1 MSTLYTTDGNLV
13 AVYRTDGTMVWGST
27 GGANPSEPGTPAEP
41 PKPPEGPLM
50 NVATRMAAANN
61 GAGPEGGASGTMAA
75 TRHLLAVDVD
85 TVTVSWSSTYGYGFD
100 TSGTYRA
107 AVAVNDGPVVPVTV
121 DGGQQ
126 TWRITKPLSTTP
138 TVTTSDPVRVPA
150 YAGDTITVYVWAVPD
165 EAGKSISADLIRRT
179 PGDMYGTG
187 DWGSALSGLKPT
199 AQMGGWSY
207 RPARI
212 VSTSNLS
219 SWLGVGDSILQ
230 GNWSYVDR
238 ALDMRGLPGVKS
250 AQGGEAHMYFPG
262 RWNERCAPH
271 VPTAPYMIDQYG
283 VNGAGGMPTSGLR
296 FWNHAKANGVK
307 YLVKTTIAPTTSQGA
322 PTMSHADAQKDNAWL
337 RDGAPLTADKKTA
350 LETGTTDPTAVRC
363 DVIRPDGTIKRGTGG
378 HLIDAVSD
386 TAARIEASP
395 GYLSDEAAAVIGG
408 DKLHPSAAVHAML
421 AERLARDLEILGF

>member
-1 MSTLYTTDGNLV
+1 
-13 AVYRTDGTMVWGST
+13 
-27 GGANPSEPGTPAEP
+27 
-41 PKPPEGPLM
+41 M

-61 GAGPEGGASGTMAA
+61 GTRPEGGTSGTMAA
-75 TRHLLAVDVD
+75 TRHLIAVDVD
-85 TVTVSWSSTYGYGFD
+85 TITVSWVTTHGYGFD

-126 TWRITKPLSTTP
+126 TWRITKPLSTIP

-150 YAGDTITVYVWAVPD
+150 YAGDTIAVYVWAVPD
-165 EAGKSISADLIRRT
+165 EAGKSISSDLISRT
-179 PGDMYGTG
+179 PGDLYGTG

-219 SWLGVGDSILQ
+219 SWLGVGDSIIQ
-230 GNWSYVDR
+230 GRWSYVDQ

-262 RWNERCAPH
+262 RWNERCASH

-283 VNGAGGMPTSGLR
+283 VNGAGRMPTAGLG

-322 PTMSHADAQKDNAWL
+322 STMNHADAQLDNAWL

-363 DVIRPDGTIKRGTGG
+363 DVIRPDGTIKKGTGG

-386 TAARIEASP
+386 TAARIESSP
-395 GYLSDEAAAVIGG
+395 GYVSDEAAAVIGV
-408 DKLHPSAAVHAML
+408 DKLHPSPAVHAML